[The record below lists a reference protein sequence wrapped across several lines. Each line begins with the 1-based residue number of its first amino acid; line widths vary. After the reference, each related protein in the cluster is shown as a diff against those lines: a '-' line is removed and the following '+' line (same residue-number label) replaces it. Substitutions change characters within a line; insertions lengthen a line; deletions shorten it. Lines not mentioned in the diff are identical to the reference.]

1 MNVVLIGILGG
12 LGAMIGFGFSDF
24 FAAKAVRKINP
35 VQTLFLSWFISLVV
49 LAPFVLLNL
58 SSLSI
63 DRLLLLKIL
72 FYSFNFALGNALF
85 YRALEIG
92 PVSITSP
99 VSSSYPLIAVMVAV
113 LFFAESLLLPQYLAI
128 GLIIGGILLASFHF
142 ERFPIHIAKKEG
154 IIFALIAAFLWG
166 TAIPVSGQVI
176 AEIGWL
182 NTLFYQLVFGLPWL
196 YLMFGFKKGGLRNLW
211 GPGIGMPLVWGIG
224 IFYLLA
230 VMAFNFGL
238 EKSLVSIVTPV
249 SATYPLITIA
259 LALTVLKEKV
269 LKNQLVGA
277 GIIILGIVFL
287 SLS

>member
-142 ERFPIHIAKKEG
+142 ERFPIHIAKK
-154 IIFALIAAFLWG
+154 
-166 TAIPVSGQVI
+166 
-176 AEIGWL
+176 
-182 NTLFYQLVFGLPWL
+182 
-196 YLMFGFKKGGLRNLW
+196 
-211 GPGIGMPLVWGIG
+211 
-224 IFYLLA
+224 
-230 VMAFNFGL
+230 
-238 EKSLVSIVTPV
+238 
-249 SATYPLITIA
+249 
-259 LALTVLKEKV
+259 
-269 LKNQLVGA
+269 
-277 GIIILGIVFL
+277 
-287 SLS
+287 

>member
-1 MNVVLIGILGG
+1 
-12 LGAMIGFGFSDF
+12 
-24 FAAKAVRKINP
+24 
-35 VQTLFLSWFISLVV
+35 
-49 LAPFVLLNL
+49 
-58 SSLSI
+58 
-63 DRLLLLKIL
+63 
-72 FYSFNFALGNALF
+72 
-85 YRALEIG
+85 
-92 PVSITSP
+92 
-99 VSSSYPLIAVMVAV
+99 
-113 LFFAESLLLPQYLAI
+113 
-128 GLIIGGILLASFHF
+128 
-142 ERFPIHIAKKEG
+142 
-154 IIFALIAAFLWG
+154 
-166 TAIPVSGQVI
+166 
-176 AEIGWL
+176 
-182 NTLFYQLVFGLPWL
+182 
-196 YLMFGFKKGGLRNLW
+196 MFGFKKGGLRNLW